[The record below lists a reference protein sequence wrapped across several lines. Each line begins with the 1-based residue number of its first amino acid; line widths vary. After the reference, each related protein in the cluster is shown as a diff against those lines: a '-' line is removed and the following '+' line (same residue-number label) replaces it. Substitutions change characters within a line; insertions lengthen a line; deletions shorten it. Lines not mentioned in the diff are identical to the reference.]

1 MRCALLLAALAL
13 LLPRAAA
20 AQVVRGEVVER
31 GSGRPV
37 AAALVVLLDAG
48 GARRGAALTGQDGRF
63 ELRAPSAGTYTLR
76 AERVGYRSIASPP
89 LALAAGQTLEYRLES
104 GAEAVT
110 LEGITARG
118 TRRCRPRPGAAQATA
133 VLWEEARK
141 ALSAA
146 AHVYDAELLDFDLV
160 LYRRDL
166 HPASLSVESDERERR
181 SGQARTPFASQPVEY
196 LSRHGFVREEG
207 DSTVFDAPDAHV
219 LLSDLFLDDHCFRVE
234 EDEEHAGMVGL
245 AFEPVPARHRT
256 PEVAGVLW
264 LDRRTAELRRL
275 EYRYVNLPAPLMSA
289 GAGGR
294 VEFERLPTGKWIVSR
309 WWIRMPIFGRTAE
322 IGRISGG
329 REPILARFGSELRWI
344 REGGGEVVSTSVREA
359 GRTGGAA
366 GAQRAAAGAGRI
378 SGVVWDSLGGGPA
391 AGARVFL
398 SGTQWSAV
406 ADSAGRF
413 VLDGVPE
420 GRYTASFA
428 HPALAAWGAV
438 PGSSPVEVRAGEE
451 GRVALGTPSR
461 ATRVAR
467 ACPAGE
473 PERFPGVVMGVVTRE
488 GRPQAR
494 VKVALT
500 WRGYNVVSGSVFTRS
515 TGMEAETDDNGF
527 YAVCGLPTDLELHV
541 EVASA
546 GATFRDRL
554 SLRGQPFA
562 RHDIRLDASRN
573 GP

>member
-1 MRCALLLAALAL
+1 MRRALLLAALAL
-13 LLPRAAA
+13 LPARALA
-20 AQVVRGEVVER
+20 AQAIRGVLVER
-31 GSGRPV
+31 GGGRPV

-48 GARRGAALTGQDGRF
+48 GARRGAALTGADGRF
-63 ELRAPSAGTYTLR
+63 ELRAPFPGTFTLR

-89 LALAAGQTLEYRLES
+89 LALAAGQTLDYRLES

-118 TRRCRPRPGAAQATA
+118 TRRCRPRPGAVEATA

-141 ALSAA
+141 ALSAT
-146 AHVYDAELLDFDLV
+146 AHVADAELLHYDLV

-166 HPASLSVESDERERR
+166 HPASLSVVNDERERR

-234 EDEEHAGMVGL
+234 EHADHAGMVGL
-245 AFEPVPARHRT
+245 AFEPVPARHGT

-275 EYRYVNLPAPLMSA
+275 EYRYVNLPAPLTSA

-309 WWIRMPIFGRTAE
+309 WWIRMPIFARTAE

-329 REPILARFGSELRWI
+329 REPILARFGSQLQWI

-359 GRTGGAA
+359 RRTGG
-366 GAQRAAAGAGRI
+366 AAGAGRI
-378 SGVVWDSLGGGPA
+378 SGVVWDSLGGRPA

-413 VLDGVPE
+413 VLADVPE

-461 ATRVAR
+461 ATQATR
-467 ACPAGE
+467 ACPAE
-473 PERFPGVVMGVVTRE
+473 TLARFPGVVMGVVTRE
-488 GRPQAR
+488 GAPQAKA
-494 VKVALT
+494 KVALT
-500 WRGYNVVSGSVFTRS
+500 WRGLNPTTASVRS
-515 TGMEAETDDNGF
+515 TIVEVETDGNGF
-527 YAVCGLPTDLELHV
+527 YAACGLPTGVQLNV
-541 EVASA
+541 EAVSA
-546 GATFRDRL
+546 GATFHGRL
-554 SLRGQPFA
+554 SLQGERFA
-562 RHDIRLDASRN
+562 RHDIRMEVSRP